1 MHASTERQRRRR
13 RTGRRLTVTTSVA
26 LFVTALPATA
36 AWADGGGGHTWVVH
50 PGESIQAAVDSA
62 ASGDTIQI
70 EAGTYQEAVCVD
82 GKGLTI
88 EGAGRD
94 ATKIVWP
101 DWSTPADL
109 PDPDSTPCW
118 EAQNQSDPESDPDTL
133 ADDVSGI
140 FFLEPDGPVEV
151 TALST
156 WNHPANGIAAWGADG
171 FRVVKT
177 KGHGH
182 DRYGILSAYSTHTR
196 ILRNIEEGVDRGT
209 PERPN
214 SGTAGIGSTDSA
226 KAYADIVANDVQGY
240 NIGIFARESRSGIMR
255 HNYVAGNCVGVL
267 VFDDAATELPDASR
281 NVRGGDWQIRA
292 NESSGNDR
300 FCLAGIGEVEA
311 SLRVSG
317 TGMAVVNADHV
328 GIYDN
333 KIRDN
338 HPAVDPATLQFPA
351 AGVALLTLP
360 PFNNPLNV
368 DPGPVTAV
376 RVWKNII
383 TGNTPVDVLSGWPP
397 PLDAQFPPVGRDIS
411 IRGNTC
417 STSIPA
423 SICGS

>member
-1 MHASTERQRRRR
+1 
-13 RTGRRLTVTTSVA
+13 VTTSVA
-26 LFVTALPATA
+26 VFITALPATA
-36 AWADGGGGHTWVVH
+36 AWADSGGGSHTWVVQ
-50 PGESIQAAVDSA
+50 PGDSIQAAVDSA
-62 ASGDTIQI
+62 QSGDTIQI

-82 GKGLTI
+82 HKGLTI

-94 ATKIVWP
+94 TTKIVWP

-109 PDPDSTPCW
+109 PDVDSTPCW
-118 EAQNQSDPESDPDTL
+118 EAQNDADPESDPDTL

-140 FFLEPDGPVEV
+140 FFLDPDGPVEV
-151 TALST
+151 TAVST

-171 FRVVKT
+171 FRVYKT

-182 DRYGILSAYSTHTR
+182 DRYGVLAADSAHSR

-209 PERPN
+209 PDAPN

-240 NIGIFARESRSGIMR
+240 NIGIFARESRSGIVR

-267 VFDDAATELPDASR
+267 VFDDAATEIPDAGR
-281 NVRGGDWQIRA
+281 NVSGGDWQIRA
-292 NESSGNDR
+292 NESSENDR

-360 PFNNPLNV
+360 PFNNPLNI

-383 TGNTPVDVLSGWPP
+383 TGNIPVDILRGWPP
-397 PLDAQFPPVGRDIS
+397 PLDEQFPPVGSDIS
-411 IRGNTC
+411 IRGNNC

-423 SICGS
+423 SLCGS